1 MHKYTNELINET
13 SPYLLQHAQNPVNW
27 MAWSEKS
34 LARAQAENKLLIVSI
49 GYSACHW
56 CHVMERESFE
66 NEAVARVMNE
76 HFISIKVDREERPD
90 VDMIYMD
97 AAQLITG
104 HGGWPLNAIC
114 LPNGKPIY
122 AGTYFRPEQWVQ
134 VLQFLVNE
142 FRNEPEKTAQ
152 RADEITE
159 HIQAMNVVPL
169 LSESVFLKDSLPTSW
184 AKYKQTWDFE
194 FGGRKG
200 APKFPM
206 PSNLKYLLDLYS
218 TTQNEEILN
227 ALTATLD
234 GMILGGIFD
243 HAGGGF
249 ARYSVDEFW
258 HIPHFEKMLYDNAQ
272 LLEVYALVYQ
282 LTKKHEY
289 KTVVYRTTEFLLREL
304 RDESGI
310 FYSALDADSEG
321 EEGKFYVWTKRELQ
335 DLLQEDFAEFEK
347 RFQISEEGNFE
358 HATNHLV
365 RKTMDGFGSEQEFRW
380 MNLLL
385 RERSKRI
392 RPNLDDKSLL
402 SWNALLLAGF
412 ATAYRVFDDE
422 LFLENARALEK
433 VLREKMIAKDLS
445 ADRQDGSLYRSYKK
459 GKSTIPAF
467 LEDYSLLSLA
477 YIKLY
482 EATFDETFL
491 AQANRWTD
499 YAVQHFYNPQNGMFF
514 FSAVDADEQLISRK
528 TETSDNVIPSSNAV
542 MATVLHYLG
551 EVFENAFYQKTA
563 LQMMKNIQPLAEQHP
578 YFYSLWASLQLR
590 YIFPPAQI
598 AIVGDGFW
606 KLKKET
612 EEFFLPNVFL
622 LGVKN
627 ESSIPLL
634 QNKHKADETLIYVC
648 RNGYCAL
655 PVKSV
660 SEAMKEVG

>member
-1 MHKYTNELINET
+1 MHTNELIHET
-13 SPYLLQHAQNPVNW
+13 SPYLLQHAHNPVNW
-27 MAWSEKS
+27 VAWSEKS
-34 LARAQAENKLLIVSI
+34 LARAQAENKLIIVSI

-66 NEAVARVMNE
+66 NEAVARVMNA

-97 AAQLITG
+97 AVQLITG

-134 VLQFLVNE
+134 VLQFLQNE
-142 FRNEPEKTAQ
+142 FEKEPEKTAQ

-169 LSESVFLKDSLPTSW
+169 ISESVFSKDALPASW

-194 FGGRKG
+194 YGGRKG

-206 PSNLKYLLDLYS
+206 PSNLKYLLDLYVVDTS
-218 TTQNEEILN
+218 AGSATNEEVLN
-227 ALTATLD
+227 AVTATLD
-234 GMILGGIFD
+234 GMLLGGIYD

-272 LLEVYALVYQ
+272 LIEVYALAYQ

-289 KTVVYRTTEFLLREL
+289 KTAVYRTTEFLVREL

-335 DLLQEDFAEFEK
+335 EILKDDFAEFEK
-347 RFQISEEGNFE
+347 RFAISDEGNFE

-365 RKTMDGFGSEQEFRW
+365 RKTLEDFGSEQEFRW
-380 MNLLL
+380 MNILLH
-385 RERSKRI
+385 ERTKRV
-392 RPNLDDKSLL
+392 RPGLDDKSLL

-412 ATAYRVFDDE
+412 ATAYRVFDDD
-422 LFLENARALEK
+422 LFLQNAQQLEK
-433 VLREKMIAKDLS
+433 VLREKMVAEN
-445 ADRQDGSLYRSYKK
+445 GSLYRSYKK
-459 GKSTIPAF
+459 GKATISAF
-467 LEDYSLLSLA
+467 LEDYSLFALA

-482 EATFDETFL
+482 EATFEEQYL
-491 AQANRWTD
+491 SEANRLVD

-514 FSAVDADEQLISRK
+514 FSAVDADDQLISRK

-542 MATVLHYLG
+542 MASVLHYLG
-551 EVFENAFYQKTA
+551 EVFDNTFYQKTA

-578 YFYSLWASLQLR
+578 YFYSLWASLELR
-590 YIFPPAQI
+590 YIFPPSQI
-598 AIVGDGFW
+598 AIVGDDFW
-606 KLKKET
+606 KRKKEA
-612 EEFFLPNVFL
+612 EEAFLPNVFL
-622 LGVKN
+622 LGAKN
-627 ESSIPLL
+627 DSAIPLL
-634 QNKHKADETLIYVC
+634 KDKHNANETLIYVC
-648 RNGYCAL
+648 KNGYCGL

-660 SEAMKEVG
+660 NEAMRSLE